1 MGAYLRLEGLTRRF
15 GQLPALAGLTLE
27 VERGE
32 FLTILGPSGSGKT
45 TTLNLIAGFDYP
57 TEGEIHLDGRPIT
70 WEPAYRR
77 GVGMVFQSYALFPH
91 MTVADNVAF
100 PLRMRHVGAAEIV
113 SRVDRA
119 LARVRLGDLGAR
131 YPRQLSG
138 GQQQR
143 VALARAIVYEPSVL
157 LMDEPLGALDRKL
170 RGEMQFEIKRLHHE
184 LGTTVVYV
192 THDQDEA
199 LSMSDRIAVL
209 RHGRLEQHASPRELY
224 DQPATHFVA
233 AFVGDASFL
242 PATVVADGQG
252 IAALVPAVG
261 QTIPISRPRGLEAGD
276 RVVVSVRPEHIRL
289 GPPPADAGDPAA
301 LRVGETIFLG
311 DAVKCELRHRAGVLI
326 AKLPRGQPVPDAGSL
341 VSVVIDAARCGVFRE
356 AAEGP

>member
-1 MGAYLRLEGLTRRF
+1 MGAYLRLEGLTRWF
-15 GQLPALAGLTLE
+15 GQLAALAELTLD

-57 TEGEIHLDGRPIT
+57 TGGAIHLDGRPIT

-77 GVGMVFQSYALFPH
+77 GIGMVFQNYALFPH

-100 PLRMRHVGAAEIV
+100 PLRMRRVGALEVA
-113 SRVDRA
+113 SRVGRA
-119 LARVRLGDLGAR
+119 LELVRLADLGAR

-170 RGEMQFEIKRLHHE
+170 RGEMQFEIRRLHHE

-209 RHGRLEQHASPRELY
+209 RQGRLEQHASPRELY
-224 DQPATHFVA
+224 DRPATRFVA
-233 AFVGDASFL
+233 AFVGDANFL
-242 PATVVADGQG
+242 SATVVADGAG
-252 IAALVPAVG
+252 VAALVPTLNQRV
-261 QTIPISRPRGLEAGD
+261 PIRAARELKPND
-276 RVVVSVRPEHIRL
+276 RVTISVRPEHIRL
-289 GPPPADAGDPAA
+289 RPPPVDPGDPAT

-311 DAVKCELRHRAGVLI
+311 DAVKCELRHAAGVLI
-326 AKLPRGQPVPDAGSL
+326 AKLPRGAPVPDTESP
-341 VSVVIDAARCGVFRE
+341 VSVAIDGALCSVFPD

>member
-1 MGAYLRLEGLTRRF
+1 MGAYLRLEALARRF
-15 GQLPALAGLTLE
+15 GSVTALTELTLD

-57 TEGEIHLDGRPIT
+57 TEGEIYLDGQPVT

-77 GVGMVFQSYALFPH
+77 GIGMVFQNYALFPH

-100 PLRMRHVGAAEIV
+100 PLRMRHVGTAEIRRRV
-113 SRVDRA
+113 SRA
-119 LARVRLGDLGAR
+119 LALVRLEELGGR

-209 RHGRLEQHASPRELY
+209 RQGRLEQHAAPRELY
-224 DQPATHFVA
+224 DRPATKFVA
-233 AFVGDASFL
+233 AFVGDANFL
-242 PATVVADGQG
+242 AATVVPDDDGM
-252 IAALVPAVG
+252 AALITGLDLRLRISGTQGLKLG
-261 QTIPISRPRGLEAGD
+261 Q
-276 RVVVSVRPEHIRL
+276 RVVVFFRPEHIRL
-289 GPPPADAGDPAA
+289 VPADSRPLASAR
-301 LRVGETIFLG
+301 LRVGETIFIG
-311 DAVKCELRHRAGVLI
+311 DAVKCELRYERGTLI
-326 AKLPRGQPVPDAGSL
+326 AKLPLHRGEPVPDADGL
-341 VSVVIDAARCGVFRE
+341 VSIEIDPAMCNVFVE
-356 AAEGP
+356 AD

>member
-15 GQLPALAGLTLE
+15 GELPALAGLTLD

-70 WEPAYRR
+70 REPAYRR
-77 GVGMVFQSYALFPH
+77 GIGMVFQNYALFPH
-91 MTVADNVAF
+91 MTVTDNVAF
-100 PLRMRHVGAAEIV
+100 PLRMRHVGAAEV
-113 SRVDRA
+113 ASRVG
-119 LARVRLGDLGAR
+119 VRLQDLGTR

-170 RGEMQFEIKRLHHE
+170 RGEMQFEIRRLHHE

-209 RHGRLEQHASPRELY
+209 RQGRLEQHASPRELY
-224 DQPATHFVA
+224 DRPATRFVA
-233 AFVGDASFL
+233 AFVGDANFL
-242 PATVVADGQG
+242 PATVVADGEG
-252 IAALVPAVG
+252 IAAWVSALDQRVPIG
-261 QTIPISRPRGLEAGD
+261 RPRRFGPGQ

-289 GPPPADAGDPAA
+289 GPPPDGPGGPAP

-311 DAVKCELRHRAGVLI
+311 DAVKCELRHPDGVLI
-326 AKLPRGQPVPDAGSL
+326 AKLPRGEPVPDAGSL
-341 VSVVIDAARCGVFRE
+341 VSIAIDAVLSSVF
-356 AAEGP
+356 ADAD